1 MSTPTTVVAH
11 RESKPYPINLGAASV
26 QYAYA
31 RERGPERRGREK
43 IADERNRMIP
53 GKRFQGPSNGPI
65 GPSRFSF
72 LGVCVVG
79 VVLIFIGFI

>member
-43 IADERNRMIP
+43 IADERNRMIQEKDFRVP
-53 GKRFQGPSNGPI
+53 QDFHFSVVFRHSQPGPI
-65 GPSRFSF
+65 
-72 LGVCVVG
+72 
-79 VVLIFIGFI
+79 